1 MIVLALVAHVFAQTP
16 ATPPAVPYA
25 PVAGLWFPDV
35 SELTTY
41 GYFHGLDFT
50 FQLHRPLQ
58 SGYPDGFIHRAMY
71 ASSIASFRAAEAL
84 GALEHAC
91 RRGTRLD
98 IYEVSLD
105 VLNDA
110 SRFPA
115 DFVGN
120 PAVGRGDLLGFF
132 DPRNDVQ
139 GMNAIVVTPHYEA
152 ENYRII
158 VHEIAH
164 YWYLTFCLDRY
175 TKQTSEEF
183 AVQIQ
188 TEQRY

>member
-1 MIVLALVAHVFAQTP
+1 MIVLALVAHAFAQTP

-35 SELTTY
+35 SELKTY
-41 GYFHGLDFT
+41 GYFHDLDFT

-71 ASSIASFRAAEAL
+71 ASSLASFRAAEAL

-120 PAVGRGDLLGFF
+120 PAAGRGDLLGFF

-139 GMNAIVVTPHYEA
+139 GMNAIVVTPVYEA

-188 TEQRY
+188 TEQKL